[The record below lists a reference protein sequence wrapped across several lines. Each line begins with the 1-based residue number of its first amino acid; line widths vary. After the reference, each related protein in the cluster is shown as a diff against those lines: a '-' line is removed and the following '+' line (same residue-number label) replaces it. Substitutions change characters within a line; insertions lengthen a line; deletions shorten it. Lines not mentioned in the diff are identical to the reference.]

1 MPDNMLDLIIARYL
15 RGGVNVRGALHDS
28 VPTESPATGA
38 PATANTLPTTLG
50 VSFVPLTNQI
60 GSSPTTPVSDSSVLW
75 ARHATEILGGIK
87 GSDQADIIAKYS
99 EMRSMLIDPR
109 GVVPGFFYT
118 FRYEAKTV
126 DQYDRYPLMLALKKD
141 NKGIFGMNFHY
152 LPLKLRFAL
161 FEAMMPLI
169 VPLPVQQMSLIYL
182 TYEKLKRRRM
192 VGKYPTLKRYSFA
205 QIKSRMVFISPLE
218 WAVALAYPSERFM
231 HTTQTRV
238 WNESRKNLKSL

>member
-15 RGGVNVRGALHDS
+15 RGGVNVRGALHES
-28 VPTESPATGA
+28 VPTESPAIGT
-38 PATANTLPTTLG
+38 PSTANTLPATLG

-60 GSSPTTPVSDSSVLW
+60 GSSPTTQVTDSSVLW
-75 ARHATEILGGIK
+75 AQHITEILGDINDT
-87 GSDQADIIAKYS
+87 DQAEIVAKYGK
-99 EMRSMLIDPR
+99 MTSMLIDPR

-126 DQYDRYPLMLALKKD
+126 DAYDSYPLMLALKKD
-141 NKGIFGMNFHY
+141 SKGIFGMNFHY
-152 LPLKLRFAL
+152 LPPKLRFAL

-192 VGKYPTLKRYSFA
+192 VGKYPTLKRYSFG
-205 QIKSRMVFISPLE
+205 QIKSRVVFISPLE

-231 HTTQTRV
+231 YTTQTRV
-238 WNESRKNLKSL
+238 WNESRKHLKSL

>member
-1 MPDNMLDLIIARYL
+1 MPANMLDLIIARYL
-15 RGGVNVRGALHDS
+15 RGGVNARGALHES
-28 VPTESPATGA
+28 VPPDTPAATA
-38 PATANTLPTTLG
+38 PATANTLPATLG

-60 GSSPTTPVSDSSVLW
+60 GSSPITQVADSSVVW
-75 ARHATEILGGIK
+75 AQHITEILGDIK
-87 GSDQADIIAKYS
+87 GSDQSDIVAKYGK
-99 EMRSMLIDPR
+99 MTSMLIEPR
-109 GVVPGFFYT
+109 GIVPGFFYT

-126 DQYDRYPLMLALKKD
+126 DAWDRYPLVLALKKD
-141 NKGIFGMNFHY
+141 HKGVFGMNFHY

-192 VGKYPTLKRYSFA
+192 VGKFPTLKRYSFP
-205 QIKSRMVFISPLE
+205 QIKGQAVFISPLE

-231 HTTQTRV
+231 HTTPTRV
-238 WNESRKNLKSL
+238 WSQSRQNLKGL